1 MSTEFQSDTAYSD
14 TVYSDTAHTEPP
26 TPVVDPVVDPMID
39 PVVEVETTETT
50 AGSLGDEA
58 SRQVQQVWDK
68 VSALL
73 GDLPE
78 YVSAFFRRY
87 RRPIVT
93 VGLIIASI
101 IAVKLVLAMLDAIN
115 DFPLLAPT
123 FELIGLIYSGWFL
136 YRYLLKASNRQEL
149 LGDIAAVRD
158 QVLGK
163 GERI

>member
-1 MSTEFQSDTAYSD
+1 MSTEFQSDTAY
-14 TVYSDTAHTEPP
+14 TEPEP
-26 TPVVDPVVDPMID
+26 SVLSVDTS
-39 PVVEVETTETT
+39 ES
-50 AGSLGDEA
+50 AGEALGDEA
-58 SRQVQQVWDK
+58 TRQVQQIWDK

-73 GDLPE
+73 GDLPD
-78 YVSAFFRRY
+78 YVSEFFKQY

-93 VGLIIASI
+93 VGLIIAAV
-101 IAVKLVLAMLDAIN
+101 IAVKLVLALLSAIN

-149 LGDIAAVRD
+149 LGDIAAIRD

-163 GERI
+163 G

>member
-1 MSTEFQSDTAYSD
+1 MSTEFQSDTSFNEPETPPVTAD
-14 TVYSDTAHTEPP
+14 TPDSAASALTDETA
-26 TPVVDPVVDPMID
+26 
-39 PVVEVETTETT
+39 
-50 AGSLGDEA
+50 
-58 SRQVQQVWDK
+58 RQVKQVWEK

-78 YVSAFFRRY
+78 YVSEFFKRY

-93 VGLIIASI
+93 VGLIIAAF
-101 IAVKLVLAMLDAIN
+101 IAVKLVLALLGAVN
-115 DFPLLAPT
+115 DVPLLAPS

-149 LGDIAAVRD
+149 LEDIAAIRD

-163 GERI
+163 S

>member
-1 MSTEFQSDTAYSD
+1 MNTEFQSDTAY
-14 TVYSDTAHTEPP
+14 TEPEK
-26 TPVVDPVVDPMID
+26 PVITVDTSESAAD
-39 PVVEVETTETT
+39 
-50 AGSLGDEA
+50 ALGDEA
-58 SRQVQQVWDK
+58 TRQVKQVWEK

-73 GDLPE
+73 GDLPD
-78 YVSAFFRRY
+78 YVSTFFKQY

-93 VGLIIASI
+93 VGLIIAAI
-101 IAVKLVLAMLDAIN
+101 IAVKLVLALLSAIN

-149 LGDIAAVRD
+149 LGDIAAIRD

-163 GERI
+163 G